1 MKKSKTQFSIYRDKS
16 RNGIYYIYYYPEH
29 SSDNSKRKRLRKS
42 LHTSDYN
49 EAFLRALKLFNVEN
63 KEQINETLVVEQN
76 VLTLGQ
82 LRNIIL
88 QHVKTNYSH
97 GSYQLYNSTF
107 KYLISELGESKSIE
121 SINAND
127 IETFK
132 ANRLQHVKQ
141 PTVNCHLRKIKA
153 SFNYAIKHDLIKI
166 SPAKNTIFLRE
177 PERERKVYSKD
188 ELCKLLEMSKGSIIE
203 SLVIFGIYTGCR
215 LSELC
220 NLEWSDIDLKEN
232 TITIRNKRDF
242 TTKTGK
248 IRQIPINN
256 KLVVHIKT
264 MDNKDGYIFSHSDN
278 RRFSKDFGSRNF
290 RRLVRLAGLP
300 SYLNFH
306 CLRHTFIT
314 NLIRQGVSIYLVKE
328 LAGHSD
334 LKTTLGYTHIVTE
347 DLRDAVNVL

>member
-1 MKKSKTQFSIYRDKS
+1 MISKENLKGGVYYFYFIGSDGKRKKKS
-16 RNGIYYIYYYPEH
+16 
-29 SSDNSKRKRLRKS
+29 LR
-42 LHTSDYN
+42 TTDYN
-49 EAFLRALKLFNVEN
+49 EAIVRASQLIDHKNKLQNT
-63 KEQINETLVVEQN
+63 NEVVAEQN
-76 VLTLGQ
+76 ELTLGQ
-82 LRNIIL
+82 LRDIIL
-88 QHVKTNYSH
+88 QHVQTNYSH

-107 KYLISELGESKSIE
+107 KYLISELGESKSIK
-121 SINAND
+121 SITANN

-153 SFNYAIKHDLIKI
+153 SFNYAIKHDLIKNN
-166 SPAKNTIFLRE
+166 PAKNTIFLRE
-177 PERERKVYSKD
+177 PETERKVYSKE
-188 ELCKLLEMSKGSIIE
+188 ELSKLVEMSKGSIIE

-232 TITIRNKRDF
+232 TITIRNKSDF

-248 IRQIPINN
+248 IRQIPIND
-256 KLVVHIKT
+256 KLVAYIKT
-264 MDNKDGYIFSHSDN
+264 IDNKEGYIFTHQDN
-278 RRFSKDFGSRNF
+278 RKFSKDFGSRNF
-290 RRLVRLAGLP
+290 RRLVGLAGLP

-347 DLRDAVNVL
+347 DLRSAVNML